1 MKPASEKSPKRRP
14 GAKTTAEGAEVRKHL
29 GKPAQ
34 GSCGTTAEELRKPSS
49 SSTSPPSS
57 PSCPRPPSSPWSAA
71 LAAARPAP
79 SLGTN
84 PAVLPRKGSPAEPT
98 NGAGEGVP
106 DTEFLDSLWATFLET
121 PAPLTRA
128 QVETIEAHA
137 ALGAGGHRTRRA
149 ALALLCKNGAELVEV
164 VREREGRAALEDVA
178 ASLADYRKA
187 LDGLSELMEQAAT
200 RLAVA
205 LCEPVAE

>member
-1 MKPASEKSPKRRP
+1 MKPATEKTPKRRP

-29 GKPAQ
+29 GKPAH
-34 GSCGTTAEELRKPSS
+34 GSCGTTAEELRKHSS
-49 SSTSPPSS
+49 SSSFPSS
-57 PSCPRPPSSPWSAA
+57 PPRPSSPWSTA

-79 SLGTN
+79 SLGTD
-84 PAVLPRKGSPAEPT
+84 PAVLRRKGSPAKPSH
-98 NGAGEGVP
+98 GAGVP
-106 DTEFLDSLWATFLET
+106 DADALDSLWASFLET

-137 ALGAGGHRTRRA
+137 AIGPDGHRTRRA
-149 ALALLCKNGAELVEV
+149 ALALLCKTGAELVDI

-178 ASLADYRKA
+178 ASLEDYREA
-187 LDGLSELMEQAAT
+187 LRMLSELTETAAM
-200 RLAVA
+200 RLALA

>member
-1 MKPASEKSPKRRP
+1 MKPATEKNPKRRP

-29 GKPAQ
+29 GKPAK
-34 GSCGTTAEELRKPSS
+34 GSCGTTAEELRKHSS
-49 SSTSPPSS
+49 SSAH
-57 PSCPRPPSSPWSAA
+57 SSPWSAA
-71 LAAARPAP
+71 LAAAQPAP
-79 SLGTN
+79 SLGTD
-84 PAVLPRKGSPAEPT
+84 PAVLQRKGSPAEPP

-106 DTEFLDSLWATFLET
+106 DAEFLDSLWATFLET

-149 ALALLCKNGAELVEV
+149 ALALLCKNGAELVGI
-164 VREREGRAALEDVA
+164 VRERDGRAALEEVA

-187 LDGLSELMEQAAT
+187 LDGLSEMMEQAAT

>member
-1 MKPASEKSPKRRP
+1 MKPATSPKRRP

-29 GKPAQ
+29 GKPAE
-34 GSCGTTAEELRKPSS
+34 GSCGTTAEELRKHSS
-49 SSTSPPSS
+49 SSAH
-57 PSCPRPPSSPWSAA
+57 SSPWSAA
-71 LAAARPAP
+71 LAAP
-79 SLGTN
+79 SLGTD
-84 PAVLPRKGSPAEPT
+84 PAVLQRKGSPAEPP

-106 DTEFLDSLWATFLET
+106 DAEFLDSLWATFLET

-149 ALALLCKNGAELVEV
+149 ALALLCKNGAELVGI
-164 VREREGRAALEDVA
+164 VREREGRAALEEVA

-187 LDGLSELMEQAAT
+187 LDGLSEMMEQAAT